1 MPSLRSKRDS
11 SIGLTPEPESIS
23 SSSNSSPSLVSK
35 LTPSKSKRN
44 SFFSRSSP
52 STSPSQT
59 KALAPKS
66 SSSPS
71 PSTIVSKALPTVELN
86 GQAHPVQSR
95 EEGQTEV
102 FSGYESAKRDL
113 NGMNGL
119 IFNGS
124 NNGIVHL
131 NGNGIGKMEEGE
143 SPPTSL
149 PPSMTTG
156 STSTSASI
164 ESLESIKN
172 SNDKALRMKISR
184 SLASN
189 EKEAL
194 LQPVAQ
200 TIPPPTSHSS
210 SSDGTA
216 LLHEEFGYCS
226 NESYRYTSEHRL
238 GDSLPSPIE
247 EEPSYFIVLS
257 TYISYLILIVIGH
270 MRDFFGKRLFPASY
284 HHLVETNGYAALNSD
299 FDSFYTRCVD
309 FE

>member
-52 STSPSQT
+52 SPSPSQT

-95 EEGQTEV
+95 EEAGQTEV

-119 IFNGS
+119 ILNGS
-124 NNGIVHL
+124 KNGIVHL
-131 NGNGIGKMEEGE
+131 NFNRI
-143 SPPTSL
+143 
-149 PPSMTTG
+149 
-156 STSTSASI
+156 
-164 ESLESIKN
+164 
-172 SNDKALRMKISR
+172 LRVYQELK
-184 SLASN
+184 
-189 EKEAL
+189 
-194 LQPVAQ
+194 
-200 TIPPPTSHSS
+200 
-210 SSDGTA
+210 
-216 LLHEEFGYCS
+216 
-226 NESYRYTSEHRL
+226 
-238 GDSLPSPIE
+238 
-247 EEPSYFIVLS
+247 
-257 TYISYLILIVIGH
+257 
-270 MRDFFGKRLFPASY
+270 
-284 HHLVETNGYAALNSD
+284 
-299 FDSFYTRCVD
+299 
-309 FE
+309 